1 VIESPTFTQGPAGE
15 RGWPLSL
22 SWKAAR
28 AALEPETV
36 AIAAVKGE

>member
-1 VIESPTFTQGPAGE
+1 VAAVALLE
-15 RGWPLSL
+15 
-22 SWKAAR
+22 KAAR